1 MPSKPQQSESTV
13 EPRIE
18 LLADSCDAL
27 RTFVGFSPNSYGQFC
42 SFVAFGPFQGWAV
55 SEQKTGLRGA
65 GARISNV
72 SAAKNLYDEAQ
83 KLSPEER
90 SILALKLLD
99 SVGESEE
106 SIERAW
112 SVEIARRIE
121 DIDAG
126 RAKLSPWSE
135 VKKRIFGT

>member
-1 MPSKPQQSESTV
+1 MTFCVP
-13 EPRIE
+13 
-18 LLADSCDAL
+18 LLGLAPVPMGNSVPLL
-27 RTFVGFSPNSYGQFC
+27 RLGHFR
-42 SFVAFGPFQGWAV
+42 
-55 SEQKTGLRGA
+55 LRGFGQYRNRKPWVKGR
-65 GARISNV
+65 GARIFNV

>member
-1 MPSKPQQSESTV
+1 M
-13 EPRIE
+13 
-18 LLADSCDAL
+18 
-27 RTFVGFSPNSYGQFC
+27 
-42 SFVAFGPFQGWAV
+42 
-55 SEQKTGLRGA
+55 
-65 GARISNV
+65 

-112 SVEIARRIE
+112 SVEIATRIE

>member
-1 MPSKPQQSESTV
+1 M
-13 EPRIE
+13 
-18 LLADSCDAL
+18 
-27 RTFVGFSPNSYGQFC
+27 
-42 SFVAFGPFQGWAV
+42 
-55 SEQKTGLRGA
+55 
-65 GARISNV
+65 

-112 SVEIARRIE
+112 AVEIATRIE